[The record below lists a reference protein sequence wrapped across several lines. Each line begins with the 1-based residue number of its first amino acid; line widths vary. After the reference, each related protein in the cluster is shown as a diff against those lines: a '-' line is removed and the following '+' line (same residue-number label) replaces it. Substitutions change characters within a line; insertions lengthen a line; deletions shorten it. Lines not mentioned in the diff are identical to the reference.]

1 MKSSTVTTQIKEIIC
16 KTFKTDNYLT
26 ELTQIFHLCYR
37 TFKSIQVENINSS
50 GTVFI
55 AAIFQIAFG
64 DYESNFISTPLGP
77 PSNNTDFLCLH
88 LMLFVV
94 ISASFS

>member
-77 PSNNTDFLCLH
+77 PSNNTDDTSR
-88 LMLFVV
+88 
-94 ISASFS
+94 ISCVYI